1 MSHPEIVNQANRVAR
16 KMEEE
21 VHYGLNLRIALS
33 LHASPG
39 VLDTIEHLL
48 DLAKDDRSG
57 SCKEQAAK

>member
-16 KMEEE
+16 KLEEE

-48 DLAKDDRSG
+48 DLAKADRSAPP
-57 SCKEQAAK
+57 KESAKK